1 MTKQRHLLVRMG
13 GPAFC
18 GKQGCGMI
26 RTEASEKLE
35 CEGVE
40 SAGMVLLR
48 SVGQKTG

>member
-1 MTKQRHLLVRMG
+1 MG